1 MAIAEWKYPFPSR
14 TRKSSALTPMVLQ
27 RCGRVGSRQAF
38 FFALLGSLAHRC
50 VASHAAVHQALSSS
64 SLLPLGKASF
74 GGISWRPAHHVR
86 MALAPVL
93 DFSLLFCLE
102 KSNPWTFL
110 PFFLVEGLISGLHRQ
125 FGSDS
130 FHHVPL
136 SASSKK
142 NKNADIFAG
151 VNALRNV
158 VEM

>member
-1 MAIAEWKYPFPSR
+1 
-14 TRKSSALTPMVLQ
+14 V
-27 RCGRVGSRQAF
+27 
-38 FFALLGSLAHRC
+38 
-50 VASHAAVHQALSSS
+50 HAALSSS

-86 MALAPVL
+86 MALASVL
-93 DFSLLFCLE
+93 DFSLRFCLE

-142 NKNADIFAG
+142 NKNADIPLVDGAAF
-151 VNALRNV
+151 
-158 VEM
+158 